1 MYIERVRK
9 EGTENSLYFRGL
21 EELNCLPADVNNA
34 PSLNLNLFKRSV
46 GDIVRRAG
54 WLIYMEKYVK

>member
-1 MYIERVRK
+1 MDIERVRK

-34 PSLNLNLFKRSV
+34 PSRNRFKRGVS
-46 GDIVRRAG
+46 DIVGRAG